1 MQMRLGQSGSLIP
14 HPNRGDWQQKPIL
27 KESSGMG
34 GDMPDA
40 LQGGNAT
47 IYLFPSVGGTRW
59 LAVLVGH
66 QLPLKILLGV
76 CG

>member
-14 HPNRGDWQQKPIL
+14 HPNRGDWQQKTHI
-27 KESSGMG
+27 KRVVRHG

>member
-1 MQMRLGQSGSLIP
+1 
-14 HPNRGDWQQKPIL
+14 
-27 KESSGMG
+27 MG

-47 IYLFPSVGGTRW
+47 IYLFPAWGGTRW

-66 QLPLKILLGV
+66 QLPVNAFSVSMDNIHHFCQLYIKTT
-76 CG
+76 